1 MRYRPARPRVDLS
14 VEKLMPDDADLFDR
28 EVFLERVVVK
38 PSRHTHHVSI
48 ERRGMK
54 LPRSAGVPGTAGRR
68 LGRSPVGPEPQAFAV
83 APTAPRPPSPSENS
97 PSASSISS
105 IESPAIYPVGKR
117 ASKLK

>member
-54 LPRSAGVPGTAGRR
+54 LPRRAGLRGSAGGMM
-68 LGRSPVGPEPQAFAV
+68 GRSPGGPERQSFAV

-105 IESPAIYPVGKR
+105 IESPAISPVGMR
-117 ASKLK
+117 ASS